1 MRVLVLLLSLCCVL
15 CGFAQAR
22 EVRLVTLEYP
32 PYSSEHL
39 PGRGSVVELTSQAF
53 AAMGQAAR
61 IDFMP
66 WARAQAEL
74 QKGNYDGILLLWP
87 EEIVNM
93 HLIASRP
100 LFYSDLGFFTRRD
113 TPVQFSQLGE
123 LAGRKVGVARGYGYP
138 QSILDS
144 GIVAEEAVDDL
155 TNLRKLAAGRFD
167 LVLLEQRVGEHLLSL
182 DPSLQ
187 HKLVWQ
193 GNVLARIPLFVG
205 FRPSQA
211 DQPDWAGLYAQGLS
225 ALLANGEYL
234 RILQRQSTA
243 TP

>member
-1 MRVLVLLLSLCCVL
+1 MRAFVLLLSLCCAL
-15 CGFAQAR
+15 CDFAQAR

-32 PYSSEHL
+32 PYSSEYL
-39 PGRGSVVELTSQAF
+39 PGRGTVVELTSQAF
-53 AAMGQAAR
+53 AAVGQPAR
-61 IDFMP
+61 IDFLP

-113 TPVQFSQLGE
+113 TPVQFDQLSE

-138 QSILDS
+138 QSILSS
-144 GIVAEEAVDDL
+144 GIVTEEAVDDL

-167 LVLLEQRVGEHLLSL
+167 LVLLEQKVGEHLIKLN
-182 DPSLQ
+182 PPLQ
-187 HKLVWQ
+187 DKLVWQ

-205 FRPSQA
+205 FTPSQA

-225 ALLANGEYL
+225 VLLGNGEYL
-234 RILQRQSTA
+234 RILQRQSGA